1 MIAYLSLLY
10 HSPEGGVM
18 AYLDGVDVPITL
30 CNTLLQHTQPAPSD
44 SAAFVTLYVSCEYP
58 LYVHM
63 CLCYSATCDYIQ
75 TFCIPHLLLDTHT
88 VLTCIQ
94 TEKRTCK
101 AILTPTKKQKQLL
114 NTPRQVGNQHVFITG
129 LKLVIL
135 PKVNTNMY
143 LGMLYTVIQHWI
155 DI

>member
-30 CNTLLQHTQPAPSD
+30 CNTLLQHTQPAPSY

-135 PKVNTNMY
+135 PKVYTNMY
-143 LGMLYTVIQHWI
+143 IFGHVMYSNSAL
-155 DI
+155 D